1 MFTLGIVAGVG
12 TAFSWAC
19 SSMIHASLARTLGAH
34 PFMMLRQ
41 PLAALILLIL
51 CLALGQVQA
60 YEFYPI
66 FLALISGLTGIGIAD
81 WCLYESVLRIGL
93 RSALVCNSLAAS
105 FTALLGVI
113 FLEEYLGFQGVL
125 GIFIATSGVIAVI
138 LSERRNVNSQINQNT
153 PPKYRIIG
161 VCLALTSSFCLAL
174 AFMWAKGALNMGVNP
189 LYVTFLRNFA
199 ASVLLWIAA
208 IRLHRVRSTWQN
220 IKVHPELIKFF
231 LLGCFFGPVGGI
243 WLSSVALEN
252 APAAVA
258 ATLIALQPVALLVVS
273 GVVERRMPSLGS
285 IIGSCVACLGAAI
298 LLLR

>member
-1 MFTLGIVAGVG
+1 MFTLGIIAGVG

-19 SSMIHASLARTLGAH
+19 SSMIHAKLARTLGSH

-41 PLAALILLIL
+41 PLAAFILFVL
-51 CLALGQVQA
+51 CLSFNQLGGH
-60 YEFYPI
+60 EFYPV
-66 FLALISGLTGIGIAD
+66 FLALISGLAGIGIAD

-93 RSALVCNSLAAS
+93 RSALVCNSLSAC
-105 FTALLGVI
+105 FTALLGVV
-113 FLEEYLGFQGVL
+113 FLEEYLGIQGIL
-125 GIFIATSGVIAVI
+125 GIFIATGGVIWVI
-138 LSERRNVNSQINQNT
+138 LSERKNASTQITQNKNS
-153 PPKYRIIG
+153 KYRIMG
-161 VCLALTSSFCLAL
+161 VCLAFTSSFCLAL
-174 AFMWAKGALNMGVNP
+174 AFMWAKGALNEGVSP

-199 ASVLLWIAA
+199 ASIFLWAA
-208 IRLHRVRSTWQN
+208 AVRLKRVRSTCQS

-258 ATLIALQPVALLVVS
+258 ATLIGLQPVALLVVS
-273 GVVERRMPSLGS
+273 GLVERRMPAFGS
-285 IIGSCVACLGAAI
+285 IMGSCVACLGASI